1 MTTPAPDS
9 PQQGKP
15 LLPPNWLELAPLID
29 AVLDTAPEHRAARI
43 LALSPND
50 SARQRALAHLVAECE
65 RDAPLFDRSAAER
78 FDGLASEAPD
88 RLLPELLADRYRV
101 GRELG
106 RGGMARVHL
115 ARDEKLG
122 RDVAI
127 KVIRPELA
135 ASLGHERFLREIEI
149 AARLRHPN
157 IVPLH
162 DSGEIDGALYF
173 VMPYEEGPSLRE
185 RLTRDGAL
193 PIPEALNVLRDVT
206 RALAYAHEHG
216 VVHRDI
222 KPDNVMLSGGAAV
235 VTDFGI
241 AKAVSAAALSEAAA
255 PTLTQTGSSI
265 GTPAYMAPEQVT
277 GDPSIDHRAD
287 LYSFGCLAYEL
298 FTGKPPFHGQ
308 TLHLIVAAHITTV
321 PVLVSTLR
329 SDVPPAVAGLLAQ
342 CLEKDP
348 AARPQS
354 ARAVLGMLDGTTT
367 GGAGSATG
375 VARRPGRAV
384 RWVVAALVVGAV
396 ATAAWVT
403 RAPVTAAPITLA
415 VLPFGNIGVDSAID
429 FVADALPDEVAM
441 VLARVPGIEIKSRN
455 GARAYRGHLTV
466 DPAEA
471 GGRLKADYLL
481 TGVVRQERGRW
492 ILSTDVTRAADA
504 TSLWGDRFN
513 VSPDQQAG
521 VAEAIA
527 ASLTAELRD
536 RFPKVIGSSPA
547 LATSRRASNP
557 EAYRLYLI
565 GKQQLTRRGQSVANS
580 IPLFREAIGLDT
592 LSAQAY
598 SGLSL
603 ALALSPRLQSLSPA
617 PFIAEANTAARRALL
632 LNPKLSEPHVALGML
647 AEYALKW
654 DLAESEYRTAL
665 ELDRHDVEARIQYG
679 SHLRIRGRLAE
690 SLRQGQLAREDDPA
704 SAVVASHLSY
714 AWYLE
719 GHMDSALAESA
730 RAQQID
736 PTNLTTAGL
745 GAQVLIAAGRPA
757 EARRLTSKLPPSLGI
772 ALFALGRVG
781 ERDSVFARLRALENT
796 RPTPALLH
804 TAHAHAMLGLGDTA
818 RGLDALE
825 RATDAKEMW
834 FWGLVSSGPILAG
847 VRESARFRAIMTRVG
862 LSEK

>member
-1 MTTPAPDS
+1 
-9 PQQGKP
+9 
-15 LLPPNWLELAPLID
+15 
-29 AVLDTAPEHRAARI
+29 
-43 LALSPND
+43 
-50 SARQRALAHLVAECE
+50 
-65 RDAPLFDRSAAER
+65 
-78 FDGLASEAPD
+78 
-88 RLLPELLADRYRV
+88 
-101 GRELG
+101 
-106 RGGMARVHL
+106 MARVYL

-135 ASLGHERFLREIEI
+135 ASLGHDRFLREIEI

-157 IVPLH
+157 IVPVH

-185 RLTRDGAL
+185 RLARDGAL

-241 AKAVSAAALSEAAA
+241 AKAVSAAALSEAATPA
-255 PTLTQTGSSI
+255 LTQTGSSI

-329 SDVPPAVAGLLAQ
+329 SDVPPAVSGLLAQ

-354 ARAVLGMLDGTTT
+354 ARAVLGVLDGTTIT
-367 GGAGSATG
+367 GGVGSAAASA
-375 VARRPGRAV
+375 ARRPGRAL
-384 RWVVAALVVGAV
+384 RWVAGALVVGAV

-527 ASLTAELRD
+527 ASLMAELRG
-536 RFPKVIGSSPA
+536 RFPKVIGSSSA

-565 GKQQLTRRGQSVANS
+565 GKDQLNRRGQSVANS

-603 ALALSPRLQSLSPA
+603 ALALSPRLQSLSPV
-617 PFIAEANTAARRALL
+617 PFIAEADAAARRALL
-632 LNPKLSEPHVALGML
+632 LDPKLSEPHVALGML
-647 AEYALKW
+647 AEYALDW

-665 ELDRHDVEARIQYG
+665 ELNPHDVEARIQYG
-679 SHLRIRGRLAE
+679 SHLRIRGRIAE

-745 GAQVLIAAGRPA
+745 GAQVLIAAGRPE
-757 EARRLTSKLPPSLGI
+757 EARRLTGTLPPSLGI
-772 ALFALGRVG
+772 ALFALGKVG
-781 ERDSVFARLRALENT
+781 ERDSVLARLRILEST

-834 FWGLVSSGPILAG
+834 FWGLVPSGPVLDGVRGSARLRAILA
-847 VRESARFRAIMTRVG
+847 RVG
-862 LSEK
+862 LSQK